1 VKKNLLCRDAKNAL
15 QLDKIRS
22 SLNARFHGFVML
34 VCHHIK
40 TTNTITS
47 S

>member
-1 VKKNLLCRDAKNAL
+1 
-15 QLDKIRS
+15 
-22 SLNARFHGFVML
+22 LNARFHGFVML
-34 VCHHIK
+34 VRHHIK